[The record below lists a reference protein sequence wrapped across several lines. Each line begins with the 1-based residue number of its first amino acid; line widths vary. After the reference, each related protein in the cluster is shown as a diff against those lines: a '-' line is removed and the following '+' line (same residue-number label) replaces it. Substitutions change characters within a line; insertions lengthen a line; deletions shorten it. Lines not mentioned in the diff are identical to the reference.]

1 MGGELQGQVQIV
13 AVHQDADTALALN
26 VPEQAQDLPPGD
38 GVQGRHRLVR
48 QQDGGVP
55 HQGAGDGHPLLLP
68 AGEVFHRLL
77 QLVRQPDLSQDR
89 GGLFGPLP
97 SERPQQGGGQGHVR
111 QAGVQHVLDGGQVLH
126 QAEILID
133 GADPLL
139 ERPLFPASGGF
150 KVRPAI
156 EDFTAAA
163 QLRSIQDAEQG
174 GFPGAGRADDREK
187 LAVAQG
193 EADIPQHLAGTLKLF
208 ADMDRLQHEIPPED
222 GHASIDFKSAWAAR
236 SPS

>member
-1 MGGELQGQVQIV
+1 MQDYTITGEQLQAFRQ
-13 AVHQDADTALALN
+13 
-26 VPEQAQDLPPGD
+26 
-38 GVQGRHRLVR
+38 RLVWEEKS
-48 QQDGGVP
+48 
-55 HQGAGDGHPLLLP
+55 P
-68 AGEVFHRLL
+68 ATIEKY
-77 QLVRQPDLSQDR
+77 
-89 GGLFGPLP
+89 
-97 SERPQQGGGQGHVR
+97 
-111 QAGVQHVLDGGQVLH
+111 
-126 QAEILID
+126 
-133 GADPLL
+133 LL